1 MPFFPS
7 RSLTRF
13 STLVILAIALQCC
26 AGCSKEGPVASTG
39 ASAPRKLD
47 ESEITEIKQK
57 AKTSQEL
64 RKLIRARELGK
75 PEVVAAPK
83 ATGRSTGNRR

>member
-1 MPFFPS
+1 MPFCPS

-13 STLVILAIALQCC
+13 STLVILAISLPFCG
-26 AGCSKEGPVASTG
+26 GCSKEGPLASTG
-39 ASAPRKLD
+39 APAPRKLG

-64 RKLIRARELGK
+64 RKLIRSRELGK

-83 ATGRSTGNRR
+83 ATGRRTGNRR